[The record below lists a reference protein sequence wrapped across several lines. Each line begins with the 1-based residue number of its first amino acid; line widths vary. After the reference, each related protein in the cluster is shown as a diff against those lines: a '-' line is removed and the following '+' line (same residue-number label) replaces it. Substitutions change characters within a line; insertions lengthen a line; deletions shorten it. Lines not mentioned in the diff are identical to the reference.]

1 MCAGCGHSLNGL
13 GVLGG
18 SFDPVHCGHLAIA
31 GHLRAHFGLASMAL
45 LPTATAHKGGFA
57 ASASQ
62 RLAMLQLAVAGTG
75 LCVDARE
82 LARPAPCYSLDIL
95 RELRADLGPHR
106 PLFFAMGMD
115 AFCRI
120 RSWHLWRQLPRLAHL
135 VVVARPGHEYDG
147 LWRSR
152 LRSRARTFAD
162 RPQGFLAIMGAPL
175 SELSATLVRR
185 QLREGRSA
193 RLRHAL
199 PPAVLDY
206 IQQQGLYGCRT

>member
-1 MCAGCGHSLNGL
+1 MSGL

-31 GHLRAHFGLASMAL
+31 GRLRAHFQLSGMAL

-57 ASASQ
+57 ASADQ
-62 RLAMLQLAVAGTG
+62 RLAMLQLAVADTE

-82 LARPAPCYSLDIL
+82 LARPAPCHSLDVL

-120 RSWHLWRQLPRLAHL
+120 RSWRGWRQLPRLAHL
-135 VVVARPGHEYDG
+135 AVVARPGYRYDG

-152 LRSRARTFAD
+152 IRARARTFGG
-162 RPQGFLAIMGAPL
+162 RPQGFLAMMEAPL
-175 SELSATLVRR
+175 SELSATAVRR
-185 QLREGRSA
+185 QLRAGCAGR
-193 RLRHAL
+193 LGHAL

-206 IQQQGLYGCRT
+206 IQKQGLYGCRI